1 MDTTPAATPEEIW
14 RLLRELTQTQKETQ
28 EQLRELRDYT
38 RETERLIQAF
48 SQETDR
54 RIQENERRS
63 QENERRIQ
71 ESRQETER
79 VIQESRQETDRVM
92 QESRQETDR
101 VIQESRQ
108 ETDRRLQEI
117 SQETKR
123 VIQESR
129 QETDLKLAQISQD
142 ANQRLGKLSDR
153 LGEFAE
159 YQVRPAVIRL
169 FQSRNIPVREMIPNL
184 SVQEGDEGIEVDLLV
199 VNGQNAVAVEVKLK
213 LSQDDVDEH
222 LERLESF
229 KRFMP
234 RYGDVR
240 LAGAVAG
247 MIVPTNVGRYAYRK
261 GLYVLA
267 QSGDTMTILNRD
279 GFQPRVW

>member
-92 QESRQETDR
+92 
-101 VIQESRQ
+101 QESRQ

>member
-1 MDTTPAATPEEIW
+1 M
-14 RLLRELTQTQKETQ
+14 
-28 EQLRELRDYT
+28 
-38 RETERLIQAF
+38 
-48 SQETDR
+48 
-54 RIQENERRS
+54 
-63 QENERRIQ
+63 
-71 ESRQETER
+71 
-79 VIQESRQETDRVM
+79 
-92 QESRQETDR
+92 
-101 VIQESRQ
+101 QESRQ